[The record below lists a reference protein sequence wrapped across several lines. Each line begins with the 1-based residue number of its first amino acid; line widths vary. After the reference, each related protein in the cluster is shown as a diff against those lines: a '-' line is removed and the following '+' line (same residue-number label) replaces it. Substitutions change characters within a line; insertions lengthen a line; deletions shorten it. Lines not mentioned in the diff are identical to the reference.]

1 MPIKPGSTLKPITIN
16 PRGDGS
22 DRVLGGA
29 GLPHSG
35 IKHFGLK
42 DAHRSANP
50 HLPKGNQEVT
60 AHVMRLQAMLDE
72 AIVVDPTLNRDD
84 EAQGHDHDHR

>member
-1 MPIKPGSTLKPITIN
+1 MTPSKLGSTPEPVTIN

-35 IKHFGLK
+35 AKHFGLK
-42 DAHRSANP
+42 DAHRLANP
-50 HLPKGNQEVT
+50 HLSKDNKKLLFT
-60 AHVMRLQAMLDE
+60 
-72 AIVVDPTLNRDD
+72 
-84 EAQGHDHDHR
+84 